1 MFCAARNILIK
12 EFSNLE
18 EQSGVCP
25 NVILI
30 WKNLIM
36 KIDKES
42 LLLENDRICLRPLSI
57 VDDHIS
63 RLSDLKAIRVL
74 YLLVGEL

>member
-1 MFCAARNILIK
+1 
-12 EFSNLE
+12 
-18 EQSGVCP
+18 
-25 NVILI
+25 
-30 WKNLIM
+30 M

-63 RLSDLKAIRVL
+63 RLSDLKAIRVFTCL
-74 YLLVGEL
+74 WEDYRGYKAVEAFGLICFIP